1 MMKSRCETGAALVL
15 ALSILAAASAAQ
27 GAEKPSFD
35 CGKASTPTELKIC
48 KVDALAVLD
57 RELAA
62 LYRKRRA
69 GSSNPKSVDAN
80 QNQWLGVRDV
90 CVADE
95 ACLTKEMTARKR
107 SLEEAI
113 ARFANAPAKD
123 PSGFSGNYANDF
135 GTVEIE
141 AVSGVEF
148 DVTVSTVEPDRARW
162 VCDFGGT
169 GQLKNGAIVIE
180 YKSETEGV
188 APRTITIRS
197 KSGALTV
204 SDVSKGSQPD
214 YCGYRGTIEGTYRR
228 KS

>member
-1 MMKSRCETGAALVL
+1 MTGSRCQTGAALALVL
-15 ALSILAAASAAQ
+15 IAACPAHAA
-27 GAEKPSFD
+27 ERPSFD

-62 LYRKRRA
+62 LYRKRRS
-69 GSSNPKSVDAN
+69 GSPNPKSVEGA
-80 QNQWLGVRDV
+80 QNQWLAVRDV
-90 CVADE
+90 CAADE
-95 ACLTKEMTARKR
+95 ACIAKEMTAHKKA
-107 SLEEAI
+107 LEEAI

-123 PSGFSGNYANDF
+123 PTGFSGNYANDF

-141 AVSGVEF
+141 AVSTVEF
-148 DVTVSTVEPDRARW
+148 EVTISTVEPDRARW

-197 KSGALTV
+197 KGGALTV

-214 YCGYRGTIEGTYRR
+214 YCGYRGTIEGTFRR
-228 KS
+228 KG